1 MPAEVRSHLR
11 RAWVEVIFFSILINL
26 FLLVPS
32 IYMMQVYDR
41 VLPSASIPTLVYLS
55 LIALGALIFLATL
68 DAVRAVYC
76 QRVALSLDKHL
87 GEDAF
92 IASISSPKAAIGDI
106 QPLRDLAT
114 TRSFVASKGLANLI
128 DLPFAPIFAVILY
141 FIHPVLCLVTVA
153 GAAVMILM
161 VVASH
166 YAARSAAGK
175 AQEAAVA
182 ANLLA
187 QAFTRN
193 RETVQ
198 AMGMIG
204 HVTERWGRRFA
215 DAANLQDSASAINAI
230 FAGSSRTL
238 RMVLQLA
245 ILGTGAVLVLQGQM
259 TAGMIFASSTISGRA
274 LQPIDQLV
282 AGWRQ
287 IVDAR
292 KASKRLGS
300 VIASAKE
307 HQADRLILPE
317 PEGRLTVKNL
327 FWSPTHARADASAAI
342 IKDVSFDLK
351 PGHALAILGPSG
363 SGKSSLARLLA
374 GVAQPTGGA
383 IALDGADYPTW
394 DRSQLGGYIGY
405 LAQDVQLLPGSIA
418 ENIARFDASVS
429 DADVTEAAS
438 HAQAHALITGLKQG
452 YQTTIEAAGGSLSGG
467 MRQRIG
473 LARAFFGNPK
483 LLILDEPNSNLDA
496 EGEAALEKALVQAK
510 ARGTTAIIVTHR
522 PAIVFK
528 CDKALVLRNG
538 SVDAFGPAS
547 EILQRLSGAKPRPVN
562 ANRQIVSVKNKSE
575 TADAPENRDAGFV
588 EITA

>member
-1 MPAEVRSHLR
+1 MSTDVRSHLR
-11 RAWVEVIFFSILINL
+11 RAWIEVIFFSVLINL

-76 QRVALSLDKHL
+76 QRVALTLDKHL
-87 GEDAF
+87 GEEAF
-92 IASISSPKAAIGDI
+92 IASISSHRAAIGDI

-114 TRSFVASKGLANLI
+114 TRSFVASKGLANVI

-141 FIHPVLCLVTVA
+141 FVHPVLCLVTVA
-153 GAAVMILM
+153 GALAMMLM
-161 VVASH
+161 VGASH
-166 YAARSAAGK
+166 YAARGAAGK
-175 AQEAAVA
+175 AQEAAVS

-198 AMGMIG
+198 GMGMIG
-204 HVTERWGRRFA
+204 HVTEAWGKRFA
-215 DAANLQDSASAINAI
+215 EAANLQDKASAINAV

-238 RMVLQLA
+238 RMVLQLS

-292 KASKRLGS
+292 KAWKRLGS
-300 VIASAKE
+300 AISSGTEYRV
-307 HQADRLILPE
+307 DRLILPE

-327 FWSPTHARADASAAI
+327 FWSPVRSRTDASTAI

-351 PGHALAILGPSG
+351 PGEALAILGPSG

-374 GVAQPTGGA
+374 GVVEPSGGA
-383 IALDGADYPTW
+383 IALDGADFPTW
-394 DRSQLGGYIGY
+394 DGKQLGGYIGY
-405 LAQDVQLLPGSIA
+405 LAQDVQLLPGTIA
-418 ENIARFDASVS
+418 DNIARFDDAAADS
-429 DADVTEAAS
+429 DITDAAAR
-438 HAQAHALITGLKQG
+438 AQAHTLITGLKQG
-452 YQTTIEAAGGSLSGG
+452 YQTTMEASGGSLSGG
-467 MRQRIG
+467 TRQRIG
-473 LARAFFGNPK
+473 LARAFFGKPK

-496 EGEAALEKALVQAK
+496 EGEAALEKALLQAK
-510 ARGTTAIIVTHR
+510 AQGTTVIIVTHR
-522 PAIVFK
+522 PAIVVK
-528 CDKALVLRNG
+528 CDKALVLRSG
-538 SVDAFGPAS
+538 AVDAFGPAS
-547 EILQRLSGAKPRPVN
+547 DILQRLSGGKPRPVN
-562 ANRQIVSVKNKSE
+562 GNRQIVSDRNKPE
-575 TADAPENRDAGFV
+575 IADAPGNPEVGLI
-588 EITA
+588 EGTA

>member
-1 MPAEVRSHLR
+1 MSTGVRKHLR
-11 RAWVEVIFFSILINL
+11 RAWVEVIFFSVLINL
-26 FLLVPS
+26 FLLAPS

-41 VLPSASIPTLVYLS
+41 VLPSASILTLVYLS
-55 LIALGALIFLATL
+55 LIAFAALIFLAIL
-68 DAVRAVYC
+68 DAVRAIYC

-87 GEDAF
+87 AEDAF
-92 IASISSPKAAIGDI
+92 IASVSASKAAIGDI

-114 TRSFVASKGLANLI
+114 VRSFVASRGLANVI
-128 DLPFAPIFAVILY
+128 DLPFAPFFAVILY
-141 FIHPVLCLVTVA
+141 FIHPVLCLVTVG
-153 GAAVMILM
+153 GAALMILM
-161 VVASH
+161 VVFSH
-166 YAARSAAGK
+166 YAARSAAGS

-187 QAFTRN
+187 QAFTRS

-198 AMGMIG
+198 GMGMIG
-204 HVTERWGRRFA
+204 HATEAWGKRFA

-259 TAGMIFASSTISGRA
+259 TAGMIFAASTISGRA

-292 KASKRLGS
+292 KAWKRLGPAIS
-300 VIASAKE
+300 SAKE
-307 HQADRLILPE
+307 QQASRLILPE
-317 PEGRLTVKNL
+317 PEGRLAVKNL
-327 FWSPTHARADASAAI
+327 FWSPAQDRADASTAI

-351 PGHALAILGPSG
+351 PGEALAILGPSG

-374 GVAQPTGGA
+374 GVAQPNGGA

-394 DRSQLGGYIGY
+394 DRKQLGGYIGY
-405 LAQDVQLLPGSIA
+405 LAQDVQLLPGTVA
-418 ENIARFDASVS
+418 ENIARFDPHASDTDIT
-429 DADVTEAAS
+429 DAADR
-438 HAQAHALITGLKQG
+438 AQAHALIIGLKQG
-452 YQTTIEAAGGSLSGG
+452 YQTTMEAAGGSLSGG

-473 LARAFFGNPK
+473 LARAFFGHPK

-496 EGEAALEKALVQAK
+496 EGEAALEAALLKAK
-510 ARGTTAIIVTHR
+510 AAGTTVIIVTHR
-522 PAIVFK
+522 PGIVLK

-538 SVDAFGPAS
+538 AVDAFGSAK
-547 EILQRLSGAKPRPVN
+547 EILLRLSGAKPRPVN
-562 ANRQIVSVKNKSE
+562 ANRQIASVSNK
-575 TADAPENRDAGFV
+575 PENPEPGLV
-588 EITA
+588 ESTA

>member
-1 MPAEVRSHLR
+1 MSTDVRRHLR
-11 RAWVEVIFFSILINL
+11 RAWVEVIFFSVLINL

-92 IASISSPKAAIGDI
+92 IAAISSQKAAIGDI

-114 TRSFVASKGLANLI
+114 ARSFVASKGLTNVI

-153 GAAVMILM
+153 GASVMGLM
-161 VVASH
+161 VVVSH
-166 YAARSAAGK
+166 YAARGAAGK
-175 AQEAAVA
+175 AQEAAVS

-198 AMGMIG
+198 GMGMIG
-204 HVTERWGRRFA
+204 HVTETWGKRFA

-287 IVDAR
+287 VVDAR
-292 KASKRLGS
+292 KAWKRLGS
-300 VIASAKE
+300 VISRVRE
-307 HQADRLILPE
+307 HRANRLILPE
-317 PEGRLTVKNL
+317 PEGRLTVRSL
-327 FWSPTHARADASAAI
+327 IWSPAQVRAEASAAI

-351 PGHALAILGPSG
+351 PGESLAILGPSG
-363 SGKSSLARLLA
+363 AGKSSLARLLA
-374 GVAQPTGGA
+374 GVAEPTGGT
-383 IALDGADYPTW
+383 IALDGADFPTW
-394 DRSQLGGYIGY
+394 DRKQLGGYIGY
-405 LAQDVQLLPGSIA
+405 LAQDVQLLPGTIA
-418 ENIARFDASVS
+418 ENIARFDDTAADS
-429 DADVTEAAS
+429 DITDAAAR
-438 HAQAHALITGLKQG
+438 AQAHTLISGLKQG
-452 YQTTIEAAGGSLSGG
+452 YQTTMEASGGALSGG
-467 MRQRIG
+467 TRQRIG
-473 LARAFFGNPK
+473 LARAFFGKPK

-496 EGEAALEKALVQAK
+496 EGEAALEKALLQAK
-510 ARGTTAIIVTHR
+510 AGGTTVIIVTHR
-522 PAIVFK
+522 PAIVLK

-538 SVDAFGPAS
+538 AVEAFGSAT

-562 ANRQIVSVKNKSE
+562 ANRQIVSVRNKPE
-575 TADAPENRDAGFV
+575 TADAPENPEADLV
-588 EITA
+588 ESTA

>member
-1 MPAEVRSHLR
+1 MWDVRKHLR

-76 QRVALSLDKHL
+76 QRVALSLDKHF

-92 IASISSPKAAIGDI
+92 IASISSPKAAMGDI

-141 FIHPVLCLVTVA
+141 CIHPVLCLVTVA

-166 YAARSAAGK
+166 YATRSAAGK

-198 AMGMIG
+198 GMGMIG

-215 DAANLQDSASAINAI
+215 DAANLQDGASAINAI

-292 KASKRLGS
+292 KAWKRLGS
-300 VIASAKE
+300 VIASGKG
-307 HQADRLILPE
+307 HRADRLILPE

-327 FWSPTHARADASAAI
+327 FWAPTHARADTSAAI

-351 PGHALAILGPSG
+351 PGHVLAILGPSG

-374 GVAQPTGGA
+374 GVAEPTGGT

-394 DRSQLGGYIGY
+394 DRKQLGGYIGY

-418 ENIARFDASVS
+418 ENIARFDAGVS
-429 DADVTEAAS
+429 DANITEAAS
-438 HAQAHALITGLKQG
+438 RAQAHALITGLKQG
-452 YQTTIEAAGGSLSGG
+452 YQTTMEAAGGSLSGG
-467 MRQRIG
+467 TRQRIG

-496 EGEAALEKALVQAK
+496 EGEAALERALLQAK
-510 ARGTTAIIVTHR
+510 AGGTTVIIVTHR
-522 PAIVFK
+522 PAIVLK

-538 SVDAFGPAS
+538 AVDAFGPAS

-562 ANRQIVSVKNKSE
+562 ANRVSVRNKSE
-575 TADAPENRDAGFV
+575 TADAPENRDAGLV
-588 EITA
+588 ESTA

>member
-1 MPAEVRSHLR
+1 LR
-11 RAWVEVIFFSILINL
+11 RAWVEVIFFSVLINL

-55 LIALGALIFLATL
+55 LIALGALVFLATL

-76 QRVALSLDKHL
+76 QRVALTLDKHL

-92 IASISSPKAAIGDI
+92 IASISSQKAAIGDI

-114 TRSFVASKGLANLI
+114 ARSFVASKGLANVI

-153 GAAVMILM
+153 GALVMILM

-166 YAARSAAGK
+166 YTARGAAGK
-175 AQEAAVA
+175 AQEAAVS

-198 AMGMIG
+198 GMGMIG
-204 HVTERWGRRFA
+204 HVTEAWGKRFA

-245 ILGTGAVLVLQGQM
+245 ILGTGAVLVLEGQM

-287 IVDAR
+287 VVDAK
-292 KASKRLGS
+292 KAWKRLGLVISS
-300 VIASAKE
+300 VRE
-307 HQADRLILPE
+307 HRANRLILPE
-317 PEGRLTVKNL
+317 PEGLLTVKNL
-327 FWSPTHARADASAAI
+327 IWSPAQARAEASAAV
-342 IKDVSFDLK
+342 IKDVSFELR
-351 PGHALAILGPSG
+351 PGEALAILGPSG

-374 GVAQPTGGA
+374 GVAEPTGGA

-394 DRSQLGGYIGY
+394 DRKQLGGYIGY
-405 LAQDVQLLPGSIA
+405 LSQDVQLLPGTIA
-418 ENIARFDASVS
+418 ENIARFDATAS
-429 DADVTEAAS
+429 DADITDAAGR
-438 HAQAHALITGLKQG
+438 AQAHALISGLRQG
-452 YQTTIEAAGGSLSGG
+452 YQTTMEASGGSLSGG
-467 MRQRIG
+467 TRQRIG
-473 LARAFFGNPK
+473 LARAFFGKPK

-496 EGEAALEKALVQAK
+496 EGEAALEKALLQAK
-510 ARGTTAIIVTHR
+510 AGGTTVIIVTHR
-522 PAIVFK
+522 PAIVLK

-538 SVDAFGPAS
+538 AVDAVGLAT
-547 EILQRLSGAKPRPVN
+547 EILQRLSDAKPRPVN
-562 ANRQIVSVKNKSE
+562 ANRLIVSVRNRPE
-575 TADAPENRDAGFV
+575 TADASESPEAGLV
-588 EITA
+588 EGTA